1 LIFLVLTIIRSN
13 ALAQANKEV
22 NQMMKA
28 KCDMLFLMTFLGY
41 VVVEVL
47 VWVLMWLTL
56 GKYGYMAYV
65 WQTIWGG
72 IVWLLVEFHWNGVVR
87 AWSKA

>member
-1 LIFLVLTIIRSN
+1 
-13 ALAQANKEV
+13 
-22 NQMMKA
+22 MMKQ
-28 KCDMLFLMTFLGY
+28 KLDTLFLGTFLGY

-56 GKYGYMAYV
+56 GKFGFMAYV
-65 WQTIWGG
+65 WQVIMGG
-72 IVWLLVEFHWNGVVR
+72 IVWLLVEMHWNGVVR